1 MSSNPLM
8 NNTRPKV
15 KPTALRQLTP
25 DTKFHIDYNW
35 WKESGRDLR
44 TYLVTRLSLG
54 EDIAADSNLE
64 TVDMVDLRTG
74 EVRQVDGFQFLV
86 RAYFN
91 QQPHDFTVHTSLVD
105 AVFTVLLANGN
116 EPTPASEI
124 AERVKRP
131 VDLLLKTLAS
141 SSQTFLGIRPVY
153 DEEG

>member
-1 MSSNPLM
+1 L
-8 NNTRPKV
+8 
-15 KPTALRQLTP
+15 LRQVTP

-35 WKESGRDLR
+35 WKESGRDLK
-44 TYLVTRLSLG
+44 TYLINRLSLSDDLTA
-54 EDIAADSNLE
+54 ESNLE
-64 TVDMVDLRTG
+64 LVDLVDSRTG

-91 QQPHDFTVHTSLVD
+91 QQPNNFTTHTSLVD

-116 EPTPASEI
+116 EPMPVGEI
-124 AERVKRP
+124 ARRVHRP
-131 VDLLLKTLAS
+131 VDLLIKTLAS